1 MQWQFLKNYSFLP
14 KDLKAYLEKI
24 DTLELDIQ
32 IVVLNDLLQHLEA
45 FKYDGPTTISNLYNP
60 NSPPGTKKIVVHDN
74 KKDDKLIIDQHTG
87 TFNRL
92 LSHSIAALQ
101 YLETSKN
108 AKKDDAKKTIVNIL
122 ADHGKEIYNPENR
135 YRAAIG
141 DNRKDM
147 LPVLQNIFAKGQG
160 KLASTLGIKNK
171 ELLKVDDIATFIRP
185 IVVNTHIMGD
195 GTEVKQRFEPVTNMT
210 DAQKNEWRT
219 IVTSPGNEP
228 SWYNMLTEHHQERYS
243 EYASD
248 AMQFETGGFIDKL
261 KAAGDTD
268 AFRAEISTSDLSDH
282 RKTEITYHLA
292 RAGDANFE
300 DYKKQ
305 LLDSDPWYMLS
316 MPKSSANRYAP
327 LASNHVRVIT
337 TVTKVAVDGDG
348 NETANISENIT
359 YVRSNEVIIKS
370 PDFSNNPFD
379 YSVMKNSKGSP
390 IWQESNLDKS
400 LTYLSFLP
408 HLIIIPIA
416 LIIDSFIDLFTDS
429 TFKNTKFHL
438 KQLWSFV
445 YTPDRYTPDIYTP
458 TKNIIETTETVVE
471 QIYADFL
478 TEDPDNTGKYDDKY
492 IEFLSHNGLNTGEKL
507 DGGYFRFKPI
517 LHSTSLLS
525 PLPDCIENSYSIG
538 SRLFGADNNKKML
551 LYKLAA
557 ISKINER
564 TDGAQLLG
572 GAKINCINFAA
583 NDYRRMAISGFGNKI
598 HKHNNHASV
607 DLLLSVLNNNIVAL
621 AHAGQETDNLIKA
634 YKKIKETCELSDD
647 YYDLTKL
654 IKSDITELENLLKP
668 QQNVPNNP
676 QLDSNLKLSLKS
688 ITEYIKLYKN
698 SMQNIPENEQILL
711 ASYANMMVNA
721 SSGSSSRV
729 ETHCKSG
736 RDRTFVVQ
744 IYEQAMQA
752 YFIQH
757 GKLPVAAEQNKN
769 DREKFVNIYV
779 ELFMQ
784 GLAQENSNQNQH
796 GSFGLNNILIQR
808 PWPLCILAGT
818 LDPKSTCL
826 LPDDILQN
834 ILKKNPDIA
843 AQNESQRFNGKHVD
857 PNSLNKSPF
866 LNWLSNVS
874 GAILELALSPLFA
887 CCVIANKIMPNYH
900 PFFGGIFIFAG
911 VVTGLVFIAPLLP
924 AVAMLATGILVI
936 SSLYYGLNPQRREVY
951 RSLTAIV
958 AGIATPTAIGVALA
972 LTVSAIFPPV
982 AIAATAIAVA
992 AIISASSKDRY
1003 KIDIKAKPEYA
1014 TSSQFA
1020 QDIEVLS
1027 QKPNNEKPSNIN
1039 KKELVV

>member
-14 KDLKAYLEKI
+14 EDLKADLEKI
-24 DTLELDIQ
+24 DTLELDMQ

-45 FKYDGPTTISNLYNP
+45 FKYDGPTTISNIYNP
-60 NSPPGTKKIVVHDN
+60 DSPPGTKKIVISDN
-74 KKDDKLIIDQHTG
+74 RKDDKLIIDQHTG

-92 LSHSIAALQ
+92 LSHSIAALH
-101 YLETSKN
+101 YLDTEKGDVDG
-108 AKKDDAKKTIVNIL
+108 KRREIINIL
-122 ADHGKEIYNPENR
+122 AYHGKEIYNPENR
-135 YRAAIG
+135 YRAVIG
-141 DNRKDM
+141 SNRKDM
-147 LPVLQNIFAKGQG
+147 LPVLQNIFANGQG

-185 IVVNTHIMGD
+185 IVVNTHVMDD
-195 GTEVKQRFEPVTNMT
+195 GTEIKQRFEPVTNMT

-219 IVTSPGNEP
+219 IVMSSGKKP
-228 SWYNMLTEHHQERYS
+228 SWYNMLTEHHKERYS
-243 EYASD
+243 TYAKD
-248 AMQFETGGFIDKL
+248 AMQFEEL
-261 KAAGDTD
+261 KTD
-268 AFRAEISTSDLSDH
+268 LDDNTKDFTTVIKDSRLSDH
-282 RKTEITYHLA
+282 RKTEIKYHLA
-292 RAGDANFE
+292 RAGKDHLE
-300 DYKKQ
+300 YYKKQ

-359 YVRSNEVIIKS
+359 YVRSNEVIINS

-390 IWQESNLDKS
+390 IWQESLGDQALS
-400 LTYLSFLP
+400 YISFLP
-408 HLIIIPIA
+408 HLIISPI
-416 LIIDSFIDLFTDS
+416 LLFGDFCLDIVKIVKGDYA
-429 TFKNTKFHL
+429 FKNTWFHL
-438 KQLWSFV
+438 NQLRSF
-445 YTPDRYTPDIYTP
+445 IYPPNISNP
-458 TKNIIETTETVVE
+458 TDNIIKTTETVVE

-478 TEDPDNTGKYDDKY
+478 TEDPTNNKGNYNAKYN
-492 IEFLSHNGLNTGEKL
+492 EFLSHNGLNTGKKL
-507 DGGYFRFKPI
+507 DGGYFTFKPI

-621 AHAGQETDNLIKA
+621 AHAGKKTDNLIKV
-634 YKKIKETCELSDD
+634 YKKIKETCALSDD

-654 IKSDITELENLLKP
+654 IKSDITELENLLKT
-668 QQNVPNNP
+668 QQAVPNNP
-676 QLDSNLKLSLKS
+676 QLDSNIDLSLKS

-757 GKLPVAAEQNKN
+757 GKLPVAAEQNII

-843 AQNESQRFNGKHVD
+843 AQNESQRFNGKHID

-936 SSLYYGLNPQRREVY
+936 SSLYYGLNPQIREVY
-951 RSLTAIV
+951 GSLTAIV

-972 LTVSAIFPPV
+972 LTVSAIFPPA

-1003 KIDIKAKPEYA
+1003 KIDIKAKPAYA

-1020 QDIEVLS
+1020 QSIEVLS
-1027 QKPNNEKPSNIN
+1027 QKTNDKEPSNIN
-1039 KKELVV
+1039 MKKLVVGKQ